1 MPVDILSNTGLY
13 GVVLG
18 QLRAVLGGTGSVLGG
33 INWYWLV
40 LGATGSEQGDTGC
53 QCDMLLENIWFI

>member
-1 MPVDILSNTGLY
+1 MSKDLPVDIPSNTGLY

-33 INWYWLV
+33 SDWYLIV
-40 LGATGSEQGDTGC
+40 LG
-53 QCDMLLENIWFI
+53 